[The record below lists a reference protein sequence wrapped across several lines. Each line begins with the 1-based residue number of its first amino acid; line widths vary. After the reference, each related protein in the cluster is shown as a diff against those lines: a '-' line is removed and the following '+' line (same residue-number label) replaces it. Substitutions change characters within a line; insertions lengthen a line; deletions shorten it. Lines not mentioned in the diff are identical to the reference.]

1 MHSSVPATIVSSAAP
16 PASSAPASA
25 GKLKF
30 AGVNIAG
37 FDFGCNT
44 DGDCTASA
52 AWPPL
57 TQYYGANGAG
67 QMQHFVNDDGFNIFR
82 LPVGW
87 QFLTGNTPTGN
98 IVAANLAEYDALV
111 QACLATGASCIVDLH
126 NYARYSGKVSS
137 QCVLLL
143 L

>member
-1 MHSSVPATIVSSAAP
+1 M
-16 PASSAPASA
+16 
-25 GKLKF
+25 
-30 AGVNIAG
+30 
-37 FDFGCNT
+37 D
-44 DGDCTASA
+44 
-52 AWPPL
+52 
-57 TQYYGANGAG
+57 GAG
-67 QMQHFVNDDGFNIFR
+67 QMQHFVSDDGFNVFR

-137 QCVLLL
+137 QRVSSRL
-143 L
+143 